1 MQLKGKSACTGYSI
15 GKIAIYDRTETK
27 VVRKK
32 CKDPEAEIE
41 RFEQAIAG
49 GSGPLCRGPGA
60 V

>member
-32 CKDPEAEIE
+32 CKDPENYFIGNQAPEIVLDQLK
-41 RFEQAIAG
+41 RFDY
-49 GSGPLCRGPGA
+49 
-60 V
+60 